1 MENNEIGMRTNDII
15 ASLTYYRLLESLT
28 TTTSNIDKNILEA
41 ENTSDNIFKK
51 GLVKTKNAVRKANI
65 DNLNKEKAKTEA
77 TIEQFKKD
85 LIDGSIYQYG
95 ESKEELKA
103 QLDDFLNNDHDD
115 YLKYQIALTVV
126 IDSRYPH
133 AYEDETLMKLSTLM
147 FGDENRLGEL
157 KKMIS
162 KNLRALL
169 SDQKLEKVSRTALIT
184 LGIAISATSLL
195 TAGVAAAGAL
205 TGTNI
210 VQVFANLA
218 AQAAKKLGTGA
229 LIAMGTTAG
238 VAAAGCLIAAT
249 GTCAKDVYEDE
260 KAYKEALR
268 TLKPTD
274 LASTLAI
281 RITLI
286 ELAKD
291 KTSKDKLKEYKDA
304 VLKDADYIR
313 QDAEYLYIIEH
324 SDEKDCKTKATICNK
339 AVECLAAM

>member
-28 TTTSNIDKNILEA
+28 ITTSNINKNILVA
-41 ENTSDNIFKK
+41 ENTSDNFFKK
-51 GLVKTKNAVRKANI
+51 GLVKTQNAMRKANI
-65 DNLNKEKAKTEA
+65 DNLNKEKGKTES
-77 TIEQFKKD
+77 TIEQFKKE

-95 ESKEELKA
+95 ESKEELKS
-103 QLDDFLNNDHDD
+103 QLDDFLKNDSDD
-115 YLKYQIALTVV
+115 YLKYQLALTIV
-126 IDSRYPH
+126 IDNRYPH
-133 AYEDETLMKLSTLM
+133 AHEDETLKKLSTLM

-162 KNLRALL
+162 KNLRMLL
-169 SDQKLEKVSRTALIT
+169 SDQKLEKVSKTALIT
-184 LGIAISATSLL
+184 LGIAISATSLI

-205 TGTNI
+205 TSTNI
-210 VQVFANLA
+210 AQIFANLA
-218 AQAAKKLGTGA
+218 SQAAKKWGTGA
-229 LIAMGTTAG
+229 LIALGTTAG

-249 GTCAKDVYEDE
+249 ATCAKDIYEDE

-268 TLKPTD
+268 TLKPND

-291 KTSKDKLKEYKDA
+291 KASKDKLKEYKDA

-324 SDEKDCKTKATICNK
+324 SDEKDCKTKASICNK
-339 AVECLAAM
+339 AVECLASM